1 MSTLLRDLSTVE
13 PGTTV
18 EIESVP
24 DGTTRARLLRLG
36 FLDGPVECRR
46 RVRNGPI
53 VVHRNGTDLA
63 IGKSVAEDIEVQDA
77 DP

>member
-1 MSTLLRDLSTVE
+1 MRALSTVE
-13 PGTTV
+13 SGATV

-46 RVRNGPI
+46 RVPNGP
-53 VVHRNGTDLA
+53 VVVRRNGTDLA
-63 IGKSVAEDIEVQDA
+63 IGQPIAEDIEVRELDR
-77 DP
+77 